1 MDQVSER
8 RAVDKH
14 SSSAR
19 RLTLVDLPA
28 PFALKAVKADGVI
41 SYDIDNAYPS
51 RMERLINSSVT
62 SKSAAGMYARFLS
75 GKGFADESLNTI
87 VVGTENYKKITALD
101 LLRKIA
107 RSVAYFNGVY
117 LRAQYTGYNPS
128 GFRVE
133 PFRYCRLGDMD
144 DTDFN
149 AKIVVYN
156 NWDKWRSAKLDK
168 GKYLAV
174 DVWNPVKEAID
185 AQVAVAGS
193 FNKWKGQMYYSF
205 FDDDYIYPQSPADVV
220 KWDADTENQI
230 AIFKNGE
237 LRRGFF
243 LKYIMHHTKF
253 NTDAEADEFVNK
265 MAGFMG
271 GEHEKAMMVLEGSFN
286 PDGTVIS
293 GENIKLE
300 KIDQNINDK
309 MFEGYEIS
317 TKNSIR
323 KAFKAIPQVLI
334 EYEDSK
340 LGTTSGEALRQAAE
354 FYNAMTVEDRMHISQ
369 IFDELFKNHLDP
381 SLRGR
386 DWTISELDFAVGAQA
401 EDPALVKKRESQAM
415 LKGSVGGVTALL
427 ELQKSVSE
435 GTTDRGA
442 AIAILEE
449 IYGVD
454 TLTAEKMLGTPK
466 EAVPVTPTPVQP

>member
-8 RAVDKH
+8 RSVERH
-14 SSSAR
+14 SSKSAR

-28 PFALKAVKADGVI
+28 PFILKPVKVDGIV

-62 SKSAAGMYARFLS
+62 AKAAAGMYARFLS
-75 GKGFADESLNTI
+75 GQGFADESLNTVI
-87 VVGTENYKKITALD
+87 VGKDNFRSITALE

-107 RSVAYFNGVY
+107 ASISKFNGVY
-117 LRAQYTGYNPS
+117 VRAQFTGYNPS
-128 GFRVE
+128 AFRVE

-144 DTDFN
+144 DQDFS

-156 NWDKWRSAKLDK
+156 NWDRWKGPKLER
-168 GKYLAV
+168 GKYIAV
-174 DVWNPVKEAID
+174 DVWNPLKAVID
-185 AQVAVAGS
+185 AQVAAAGS
-193 FNKWKGQMYYSF
+193 FGKWKGQMYYSF
-205 FDDDYIYPQSPADVV
+205 LDDEYIYPLSPIDVT
-220 KWDADTENQI
+220 KWDADTESQI

-286 PDGTVIS
+286 PDGTVIA
-293 GENIKLE
+293 GENVKLE

-309 MFEGYEIS
+309 MFEGYETS
-317 TKNSIR
+317 TQNAIR
-323 KAFKAIPQVLI
+323 KAFNAIPQILI

-340 LGTTSGEALRQAAE
+340 LGTTSGEALRQAAS
-354 FYNAMTVEDRMHISQ
+354 FYNSMTVENRMKITQ
-369 IFDELFKNHLDP
+369 IFDELFRNHLDP
-381 SLRGR
+381 SLRTR
-386 DWTISELDFAVGAQA
+386 NWEIRELDFA
-401 EDPALVKKRESQAM
+401 PK
-415 LKGSVGGVTALL
+415 
-427 ELQKSVSE
+427 
-435 GTTDRGA
+435 
-442 AIAILEE
+442 
-449 IYGVD
+449 
-454 TLTAEKMLGTPK
+454 TPK
-466 EAVPVTPTPVQP
+466 PVQP

>member
-14 SSSAR
+14 SSKSAR

-28 PFALKAVKADGVI
+28 PFILKPVKVDGIV

-62 SKSAAGMYARFLS
+62 SRSAAGMYARFLS
-75 GKGFADESLNTI
+75 GQGFADESLNTI
-87 VVGTENYKKITALD
+87 VVGEENYKKITALD

-117 LRAQYTGYNPS
+117 VRAQYTGYNPS

-133 PFRYCRLGDMD
+133 PFRYCRLGEMD
-144 DTDFN
+144 DKDFN

-156 NWDKWRSAKLDK
+156 NWDRWRSQKLEK

-174 DVWNPVKEAID
+174 DVWNPIKEVID
-185 AQVAVAGS
+185 AQVAAAGS
-193 FNKWKGQMYYSF
+193 FNKWKGQIFYSF
-205 FDDDYIYPQSPADVV
+205 FDDEYIYPQSPADVV

-286 PDGTVIS
+286 PDGTVIA
-293 GENIKLE
+293 GENVKLE

-309 MFEGYEIS
+309 MFEGYESS
-317 TKNSIR
+317 TQNAIR
-323 KAFKAIPQVLI
+323 KAFNAIPQILI
-334 EYEDSK
+334 AYEDSK
-340 LGTTSGEALRQAAE
+340 LGTTSGEALRQAAS
-354 FYNAMTVEDRMHISQ
+354 FYNSMTTENRMKISQ
-369 IFDELFKNHLDP
+369 IFDELFRNHLDP
-381 SLRGR
+381 SLRAR
-386 DWTISELDFAVGAQA
+386 NWEIRELDFA
-401 EDPALVKKRESQAM
+401 
-415 LKGSVGGVTALL
+415 
-427 ELQKSVSE
+427 
-435 GTTDRGA
+435 
-442 AIAILEE
+442 
-449 IYGVD
+449 
-454 TLTAEKMLGTPK
+454 PK
-466 EAVPVTPTPVQP
+466 NTTPTPPLP

>member
-1 MDQVSER
+1 MDPVSER

-14 SSSAR
+14 SSKSGAR
-19 RLTLVDLPA
+19 RLTIVDLPA
-28 PFALKAVKADGVI
+28 PFTLKPVKVDGI
-41 SYDIDNAYPS
+41 LSYDIDNAYPS

-62 SKSAAGMYARFLS
+62 SRAAAGMYARFLS
-75 GKGFADESLNTI
+75 GQGFVDESLDTL
-87 VVGTENYKKITALD
+87 VVGEENYKKITALD

-117 LRAQYTGYNPS
+117 IRVQYTGFNPS
-128 GFRVE
+128 AFRIE

-144 DTDFN
+144 EVDFN

-156 NWDKWRSAKLDK
+156 NWDRWRSPKLEK

-174 DVWNPVKEAID
+174 DVWNPNQEVIASQVKA
-185 AQVAVAGS
+185 AGS
-193 FNKWKGQMYYSF
+193 FNRWKGQIYYSF
-205 FDDDYIYPQSPADVV
+205 LDDEYIYPQSPADVV

-253 NTDAEADEFVNK
+253 NSDGEAQEFVSK
-265 MAGFMG
+265 MRKFMG
-271 GEHEKAMMVLEGSFN
+271 GDHESAVMVLEGSFN

-293 GENIKLE
+293 GENVKIE
-300 KIDQNINDK
+300 KMEQNIDDE
-309 MFEGYEIS
+309 MFVGYENS

-323 KAFKAIPQVLI
+323 KAFNAIPQILI

-354 FYNAMTVEDRMHISQ
+354 FYNAMTTEYRMKISQ
-369 IFDELFKNHLDP
+369 IFEEIFRNFINP
-381 SLRGR
+381 AMRGR
-386 DWTISELDFAVGAQA
+386 NWEIRELEF
-401 EDPALVKKRESQAM
+401 
-415 LKGSVGGVTALL
+415 
-427 ELQKSVSE
+427 
-435 GTTDRGA
+435 
-442 AIAILEE
+442 
-449 IYGVD
+449 
-454 TLTAEKMLGTPK
+454 TPK
-466 EAVPVTPTPVQP
+466 TAVSNPPTPVLP